1 MGIPLIGKVW
11 VMCPHMVSGGGG
23 GDQGRDLPKK
33 GGGLSP
39 EGGTDAEP
47 EKPTD
52 VRPSATY

>member
-1 MGIPLIGKVW
+1 
-11 VMCPHMVSGGGG
+11 MCPHMVSGGGG